1 MWIACNAAEYLFGVT
16 YPRHGLGMPKDVRA
30 GFNTFL
36 KEVCE
41 EAAG

>member
-1 MWIACNAAEYLFGVT
+1 MWIACNTAEYLFGVI
-16 YPRHGLGMPKDVRA
+16 YPRHGLGMPKDVWA

>member
-1 MWIACNAAEYLFGVT
+1 MDRVQHGGVLFGVI
-16 YPRHGLGMPKDVRA
+16 YPRHGLGMPKDVWA
-30 GFNTFL
+30 VFNNFL